1 MKHTTLL
8 PIALA
13 ALLAAAPQIAGAQG
27 WKDKLKSKAREKL
40 EQAGDKAIDKATG
53 APSESRGEAS
63 VAEPV
68 ARPAAAKVSAA
79 AAEPAGSEGS
89 EGSDA
94 SAPALKPGEGAWA
107 NFDFVPGS
115 RPLYVDDFSRDAVGD
130 FPRRM
135 EFKAG
140 ALEIVEWNGGRWLRA
155 SQDSRFYLQ
164 LPEVLP
170 ERWTMEFDYSIPT
183 SGEVW
188 ISFGPDENKR
198 VEFGGYG
205 WAEVYNH
212 ETKITASGRYDAKHD
227 ANRVFRARVMAD
239 GRYVKVYVNDKRL
252 LNVPNADLERSNRIL
267 FYTDASVA
275 KPSIFGN
282 FSVMA
287 GGKKLYDA
295 LAESG
300 RVATQGIYFDTGS
313 DRIRPESTPTLK
325 EIAKM
330 LEEHADLSLL
340 IEGHTDDVG
349 QAAANQTLSEQR
361 AAAVKGA
368 LVESFNVSAD
378 RLTTAGFGSTKP
390 VAKNDTA
397 EGRQQNRRVELVRR

>member
-1 MKHTTLL
+1 MKGTALL
-8 PIALA
+8 PLALV
-13 ALLAAAPQIAGAQG
+13 ALLAALPASAEAQG
-27 WKDKLKSKAREKL
+27 WKDKLKAKAREKL
-40 EQAGDKAIDKATG
+40 EQAGDKAVDKATG
-53 APSESRGEAS
+53 AATEAKAEEPPAETEAAKPAAPARTSAASVEQSGEA
-63 VAEPV
+63 
-68 ARPAAAKVSAA
+68 
-79 AAEPAGSEGS
+79 
-89 EGSDA
+89 
-94 SAPALKPGEGAWA
+94 APASKPGEGAWA

-115 RPLYVDDFSRDAVGD
+115 RPLYVDDFSRDVVGD

-140 ALEIVEWNGGRWLRA
+140 ALEIIEWSKGRWLRA
-155 SQDSRFYLQ
+155 SEDSRFYLQ

-212 ETKITASGRYDAKHD
+212 ATKITASGRYDAKHD
-227 ANRVFRARVMAD
+227 ADRVFRARVMAD
-239 GRYVKVYVNDKRL
+239 GRYVKVYVNDKRV

-267 FYTDASVA
+267 FYTDATVS
-275 KPSIFGN
+275 KPSLFGN

-287 GGKKLYDA
+287 GGKKLYEA

-300 RVATQGIYFDTGS
+300 RVATQGILFDTGS

-325 EIAKM
+325 EIARM
-330 LEEHADLSLL
+330 LEEHADLELL

-361 AAAVKGA
+361 AVAVKAA
-368 LVESFNVSAD
+368 LVESFGVSAD
-378 RLTTAGFGSTKP
+378 RLTAAGFGASKP
-390 VAKNDTA
+390 AGKNDTA
-397 EGRQQNRRVELVRR
+397 EGRQMNRRVELVKK